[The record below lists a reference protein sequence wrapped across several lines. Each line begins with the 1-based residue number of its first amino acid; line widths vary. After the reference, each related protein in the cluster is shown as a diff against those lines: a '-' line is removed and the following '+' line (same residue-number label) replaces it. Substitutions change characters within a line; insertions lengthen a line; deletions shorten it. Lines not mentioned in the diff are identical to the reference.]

1 MAPTF
6 SRSLEQA
13 LSQAVR
19 TPLHS
24 LLGFLELLAM
34 SDLDPDQWRL
44 HRQLERSAEDL
55 LTGSDRV
62 LWLVRLLGE
71 HYEPRPAR
79 VHLSAFA
86 AEVAAASDGA
96 VSAVVVPGAP
106 PHLHTDLAALHQI
119 VTELVANAVR
129 HGSAPVVLAVSPS
142 TDRSDTVRITVSD
155 GGAGL
160 LPAAR
165 RALAADVDGSSP
177 GGGLGFQL
185 VRRLAD
191 LLGGTVQV
199 LPTNVGAHVCLTLPL
214 SSGPGELR
222 PVSTPATTRGAEPAR
237 SLRVLLVE
245 DNATNRLLTERQLA
259 RLGHVLTSVAS
270 GEAGVRAALVDG
282 GAEAFDVVLMDRH
295 LPDLDGCEAT
305 RRIRAGVPDGRA
317 YLPIIAVT
325 ADATPEAREA
335 CTEAGM
341 DEVLTKPVDLAR
353 LAAALD
359 RAAEMIDRP
368 QGDAAPA
375 GSAHPGDDARV
386 RQPAALGTI
395 LRRTDGDVQAA
406 AELISTYL
414 GELPG
419 RRLRIHA
426 SLRRGDARAVV
437 AAAESLRTS
446 SESLGA
452 TAVVGACAAL
462 ATAAAVDDLP
472 TAGQFLPN
480 LMLRCE
486 QFSEE
491 LADFVD
497 AARIHAVMGDPDGGG
512 PVLG

>member
-1 MAPTF
+1 MAPLF
-6 SRSLEQA
+6 GRSLEQA

-24 LLGFLELLAM
+24 LLGFLELLGM
-34 SDLDPDQWRL
+34 SDLDADQWRL

-62 LWLVRLLGE
+62 LWLMRLLGE
-71 HYEPRPAR
+71 HYRPRPAR

-86 AEVAAASDGA
+86 AEVAAASDGV
-96 VSAVVVPGAP
+96 VSAVVAPDAP
-106 PHLHTDLAALHQI
+106 PYVDTDVAALHQV

-129 HGSAPVVLAVSPS
+129 HGAAPVVLAVSPS
-142 TDRSDTVRITVSD
+142 SERRDAVRLTVSD
-155 GGAGL
+155 GGTGL
-160 LPAAR
+160 PSAAR
-165 RALAADVDGSSP
+165 RALAAAVDGSVPSD
-177 GGGLGFQL
+177 GLGLQL
-185 VRRLAD
+185 VRRLAT
-191 LLGGTVQV
+191 LLGGAVQV

-214 SSGPGELR
+214 STGPAQLR
-222 PVSTPATTRGAEPAR
+222 PDSTPATTADAAR

-259 RLGHVLTSVAS
+259 RLGHVLTAVAS
-270 GEAGVRAALVDG
+270 GESGVRAAVEGGDG
-282 GAEAFDVVLMDRH
+282 EPFDVVLMDRH
-295 LPDLDGCEAT
+295 LPDIDGCEAT
-305 RRIRAGVPDGRA
+305 RRIRSGLPDGRP

-325 ADATPEAREA
+325 ADATPEARDA
-335 CTEAGM
+335 CTAAGM

-359 RAAEMIDRP
+359 RAAAVVDRAGRDP
-368 QGDAAPA
+368 GPA
-375 GSAHPGDDARV
+375 GPAHPGGKAP
-386 RQPAALGTI
+386 QSAALGTI
-395 LRRTDGDVQAA
+395 LGRADGDAQAA

-419 RRLRIHA
+419 RRLRVHA
-426 SLRRGDARAVV
+426 ALRRGDARAVV

-472 TAGQFLPN
+472 TARQFLPN

-486 QFSEE
+486 QFAEE

-497 AARIHAVMGDPDGGG
+497 AARIEEVMGTARWG
-512 PVLG
+512 